1 MAEPTVPTAAPA
13 APAAPTA
20 TQAGAASRP
29 RTWKEKLHSASW
41 WIGVATAVAGLVDAL
56 TGMHVPTGALA
67 SVAGVVASLI
77 IGTGLPS

>member
-1 MAEPTVPTAAPA
+1 MSEPATQQAAAPA
-13 APAAPTA
+13 ASAAHPA
-20 TQAGAASRP
+20 SSP
-29 RTWKEKLHSASW
+29 RTWKERLHSASW